1 MFWRACAAQ
10 FNLKSECAV
19 FEAKTRC
26 NISAICS
33 YIFIYG
39 RQRCVSSNRSASDLS
54 NDFDFP
60 SGLVLRQLF
69 QWQVNS
75 RFSLAEN
82 FQTAMNF

>member
-1 MFWRACAAQ
+1 MFWRSCAALLT
-10 FNLKSECAV
+10 FKRECAV
-19 FEAKTRC
+19 FGAKTRC

-60 SGLVLRQLF
+60 SGLILRQLF
-69 QWQVNS
+69 QWQVHS

-82 FQTAMNF
+82 LQASMNF

>member
-1 MFWRACAAQ
+1 VFWRVCAAQ

-39 RQRCVSSNRSASDLS
+39 GQTSAET
-54 NDFDFP
+54 
-60 SGLVLRQLF
+60 VMT
-69 QWQVNS
+69 VTHS
-75 RFSLAEN
+75 RWHLETSPKQSKKSWERVKDSRWHRRLL
-82 FQTAMNF
+82 